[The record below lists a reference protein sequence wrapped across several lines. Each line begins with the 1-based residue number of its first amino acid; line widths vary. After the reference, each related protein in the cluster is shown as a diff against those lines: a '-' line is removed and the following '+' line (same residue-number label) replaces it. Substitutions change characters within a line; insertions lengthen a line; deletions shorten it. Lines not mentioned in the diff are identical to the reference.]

1 MNSDHL
7 ISEKKIDLMKLKK
20 DLIDFITERNRMKE
34 LTFRRKLF
42 ERGIIKLKVKDPNQ
56 ILIPFQ
62 HAEKE
67 VIDKEIGIG
76 VEYFIE
82 TLLINDRRIILK
94 DIIEN
99 AVIKN

>member
-1 MNSDHL
+1 ML
-7 ISEKKIDLMKLKK
+7 
-20 DLIDFITERNRMKE
+20 
-34 LTFRRKLF
+34 FRS
-42 ERGIIKLKVKDPNQ
+42 
-56 ILIPFQ
+56 
-62 HAEKE
+62 E